1 VEAAPVNDARLS
13 ALRRHLGALTL
24 GRAKSGEFRMNSLRP
39 CEALIYIMIVVSASD
54 RDMKDE
60 ELERIGH
67 ILDIWPV
74 FEDFPKERLLGVAR
88 ECQQLLQQPNGLDR
102 VFAMVRSELP
112 QRLHDTAYALA
123 FEVAAVDLEMR
134 LEELRI
140 LQLLRRN
147 LQLDQPTVAAIER
160 AAKARSRMLD

>member
-1 VEAAPVNDARLS
+1 
-13 ALRRHLGALTL
+13 
-24 GRAKSGEFRMNSLRP
+24 MNSLRP

-102 VFAMVRSELP
+102 VFAVVRSELP

-147 LQLDQPTVAAIER
+147 LQLDQPTIDAIER
-160 AAKARSRMLD
+160 AAKARSRMLN

>member
-13 ALRRHLGALTL
+13 ALRQHLGAPTL

-54 RDMKDE
+54 RDMTDE
-60 ELERIGH
+60 ELGRIGVVV
-67 ILDIWPV
+67 DTWPV
-74 FEDFPKERLLGVAR
+74 FEDFPKERLVEVSR
-88 ECQQLLQQPNGLDR
+88 ECQKLLQEQDGLDR
-102 VFAMVRSELP
+102 VFAVVRSELP

-147 LQLDQPTVAAIER
+147 LELDQTTIGAIER
-160 AAKARSRMLD
+160 AAKARHRMLN

>member
-1 VEAAPVNDARLS
+1 
-13 ALRRHLGALTL
+13 
-24 GRAKSGEFRMNSLRP
+24 MNSLRP

-74 FEDFPKERLLGVAR
+74 FEDFPKERLLAVSR
-88 ECQQLLQQPNGLDR
+88 ECQQLLQQPDGLDR
-102 VFAMVRSELP
+102 VFAVVRNELP
-112 QRLHDTAYALA
+112 TRLHDTAYALA

-134 LEELRI
+134 LEELRV

-147 LQLDQPTVAAIER
+147 LELDQPTIDAIER
-160 AAKARSRMLD
+160 AAKARHRMLN

>member
-1 VEAAPVNDARLS
+1 
-13 ALRRHLGALTL
+13 
-24 GRAKSGEFRMNSLRP
+24 MNSLRP

-147 LQLDQPTVAAIER
+147 LQLDQPTIAAIER
-160 AAKARSRMLD
+160 AAKARSRMLN

>member
-1 VEAAPVNDARLS
+1 
-13 ALRRHLGALTL
+13 
-24 GRAKSGEFRMNSLRP
+24 MNSLGP
-39 CEALIYIMIVVSASD
+39 CKALIYIMIVVSASD

-147 LQLDQPTVAAIER
+147 LQLDQPTIDAIER
-160 AAKARSRMLD
+160 AAKARSRMLN

>member
-1 VEAAPVNDARLS
+1 
-13 ALRRHLGALTL
+13 
-24 GRAKSGEFRMNSLRP
+24 MNSLGP
-39 CEALIYIMIVVSASD
+39 CKALIYIMIVVSASD

-74 FEDFPKERLLGVAR
+74 FEDFPKERLLAVSR
-88 ECQQLLQQPNGLDR
+88 ECQQLLQQPDGLDR
-102 VFAMVRSELP
+102 VFAVVRNELP
-112 QRLHDTAYALA
+112 TRLHDTAYALA

-134 LEELRI
+134 LEELRV

-147 LQLDQPTVAAIER
+147 LELDQPTIDAIER
-160 AAKARSRMLD
+160 AAKARHRMLN

>member
-1 VEAAPVNDARLS
+1 VEVAPVNDARLS
-13 ALRRHLGALTL
+13 ALRRHICALTL
-24 GRAKSGEFRMNSLRP
+24 GRAKSGEFRMNSLGP
-39 CEALIYIMIVVSASD
+39 CKALIYIMIVVSASD

-67 ILDIWPV
+67 IVDMWPV
-74 FEDFPKERLLGVAR
+74 FEDFPKERLVEVAR
-88 ECQQLLQQPNGLDR
+88 ECQKLLQQQDGLDR
-102 VFAMVRSELP
+102 VFAVVRNELP
-112 QRLHDTAYALA
+112 LRLHDTAYALA

-147 LQLDQPTVAAIER
+147 LELDQTTIGAIER
-160 AAKARSRMLD
+160 AAKARHRMLN

>member
-1 VEAAPVNDARLS
+1 
-13 ALRRHLGALTL
+13 
-24 GRAKSGEFRMNSLRP
+24 MNSLGP
-39 CEALIYIMIVVSASD
+39 CKALIFIMIVVSASD

-74 FEDFPKERLLGVAR
+74 FEDFPKERLLAVSR
-88 ECQQLLQQPNGLDR
+88 ECQQLLQKPDGLDR
-102 VFAMVRSELP
+102 VFAVVRKELP
-112 QRLHDTAYALA
+112 KRLHDTAYALA

-134 LEELRI
+134 LEELRV

-147 LQLDQPTVAAIER
+147 LELDQPTVDAIER
-160 AAKARSRMLD
+160 AAKARHRMLN